1 MRNVSH
7 ATLLALFLTCAVPPS
22 VHADP
27 GGVPGEIDALR
38 QRVEALE
45 KQGPGSQ
52 GPPGPTGPSGP
63 PGPTGFPGPAGPPG
77 PVGATGPAGPV
88 GAPGPT
94 GPAGARGPIGQ
105 AGAPGPA
112 GPVGSPGPAGP
123 VGATGPA
130 GPVGAPGQTGPAGA
144 RGPIGQAGAT
154 GPAGPVGAP
163 GPTGPVGATGPTGPL
178 GATGP
183 TGQAGATGP
192 TGISDAIATSRDLNG
207 ANVTLNGVG
216 NETTILELDLPAGNF
231 IVNGKVELVNGS
243 GDDADVSCSIN
254 QQLEGTDTQ
263 SVETNSVRTLH
274 PSDVVQQ
281 AAPTTVSLTCSI
293 SLGLANQT
301 LTTRNFATL
310 IAIRIDAMTLSSTS
324 ATSGTAANASRTIS
338 RRKRRPHRPSC
349 RCGAVS

>member
-1 MRNVSH
+1 MRNVSARGHVSH

-27 GGVPGEIDALR
+27 GGVPGEINALR

-45 KQGPGSQ
+45 KQGPGPQ

-63 PGPTGFPGPAGPPG
+63 QGPTGFPGPAGPPG
-77 PVGATGPAGPV
+77 PVGATGPTGPAGARGPTGQA
-88 GAPGPT
+88 GATGPPGPAGAMGPTGPAGAMDPT
-94 GPAGARGPIGQ
+94 GPAGARGP
-105 AGAPGPA
+105 
-112 GPVGSPGPAGP
+112 
-123 VGATGPA
+123 T
-130 GPVGAPGQTGPAGA
+130 
-144 RGPIGQAGAT
+144 GQAGAT
-154 GPAGPVGAP
+154 GPP
-163 GPTGPVGATGPTGPL
+163 GPVGATGPTGQAGATGPPGPL

-192 TGISDAIATSRDLNG
+192 PGPVGATGPTGISDALATSRNLNG

-243 GDDADVSCSIN
+243 GDDAAVSCSIN

-263 SVETNSVRTLH
+263 SVETDSVRTLH

-281 AAPTTVSLTCSI
+281 AAPTTVSLSCSI

-301 LTTRNFATL
+301 LTTQHLSTL
-310 IAIRIDAMTLSSTS
+310 IALPI
-324 ATSGTAANASRTIS
+324 TA
-338 RRKRRPHRPSC
+338 
-349 RCGAVS
+349 

>member
-63 PGPTGFPGPAGPPG
+63 QGPTGFPGPAGPPG
-77 PVGATGPAGPV
+77 PVGATGP
-88 GAPGPT
+88 T
-94 GPAGARGPIGQ
+94 GQVGARGPIGQ
-105 AGAPGPA
+105 AGAP
-112 GPVGSPGPAGP
+112 
-123 VGATGPA
+123 
-130 GPVGAPGQTGPAGA
+130 
-144 RGPIGQAGAT
+144 

-183 TGQAGATGP
+183 TGPLGATGPTGQAGATGP
-192 TGISDAIATSRDLNG
+192 TGVSDAIATSRNLGGANG
-207 ANVTLNGVG
+207 ALHGDG
-216 NETTILELDLPAGNF
+216 NEKTILELDLPAGNF
-231 IVNGKVELVNGS
+231 IVNGKVVLVNES
-243 GDDADVSCSIN
+243 GDDAEVSCIIN

-263 SVETNSVRTLH
+263 SVETSSVRTLH

-281 AAPTTVSLTCSI
+281 AAPTTVSLSCSI
-293 SLGLANQT
+293 SMGLADQT
-301 LTTRNFATL
+301 LTTR
-310 IAIRIDAMTLSSTS
+310 
-324 ATSGTAANASRTIS
+324 
-338 RRKRRPHRPSC
+338 
-349 RCGAVS
+349 

>member
-112 GPVGSPGPAGP
+112 GPVGAPGP
-123 VGATGPA
+123 TGPA
-130 GPVGAPGQTGPAGA
+130 
-144 RGPIGQAGAT
+144 
-154 GPAGPVGAP
+154 GAP
-163 GPTGPVGATGPTGPL
+163 GPTGPAGAPGPTGPAGATGPTGP
-178 GATGP
+178 P
-183 TGQAGATGP
+183 GATGP
-192 TGISDAIATSRDLNG
+192 TGISDAIATSRNLDG

-231 IVNGKVELVNGS
+231 IVNGKVALVNES
-243 GDDADVSCSIN
+243 GDDAEASCSIN
-254 QQLEGTDTQ
+254 QQPEGTDTQ
-263 SVETNSVRTLH
+263 SIETNSVRTLH

-281 AAPTTVSLTCSI
+281 GAPTTVSLSCSI
-293 SLGLANQT
+293 SMGLADQT
-301 LTTRNFATL
+301 LTTRNFATMT
-310 IAIRIDAMTLSSTS
+310 AIRIDAMTLSSTS
-324 ATSGTAANASRTIS
+324 ATSGTPASASRTVS

-349 RCGAVS
+349 RCSAVP